1 MTLNTILNGTLHL
14 VTIIF
19 RINAGKEGKIQQ
31 WINHGWGE
39 TTRAL
44 LPWRQGF
51 RHPTRNKCMGRF
63 AQIIPYS
70 LEFIVIT
77 ITIVDIQDNEVTSA
91 VGSSP
96 LDVVALT

>member
-1 MTLNTILNGTLHL
+1 MTLNTMNGTLHL
-14 VTIIF
+14 VTNVL
-19 RINAGKEGKIQQ
+19 RINAGKEGKIQ
-31 WINHGWGE
+31 WITHGWGE
-39 TTRAL
+39 TTHTL

-63 AQIIPYS
+63 TQIIPYS
-70 LEFIVIT
+70 LEFIIIT
-77 ITIVDIQDNEVTSA
+77 ITVGDIQDIEVTSA